1 MPNVGNLVAPWKPG
15 QTGNPNGRPVGSRSA
30 FSQAYVRDFQTVW
43 DESGIDAIREM
54 AKKNPSG
61 FVAVAS
67 KLIPQQVSLDM
78 QASLPGN
85 LSLEDWQLLRE
96 VIQAVRSGIPDA
108 AHARPGEVFQRVLSA
123 LRAAEAKTISSE

>member
-15 QTGNPNGRPVGSRSA
+15 QTGNPNSRPVGSRSA

-67 KLIPQQVSLDM
+67 KLIPR
-78 QASLPGN
+78 ASQLGHAGE
-85 LSLEDWQLLRE
+85 LTWQSQLR
-96 VIQAVRSGIPDA
+96 GLA
-108 AHARPGEVFQRVLSA
+108 ASP
-123 LRAAEAKTISSE
+123 